1 MRSDDSI
8 AMAKR
13 LARKE
18 GLFVGISSG
27 AAVIAALQ
35 VASRPDM
42 DGKLIAVILPSFGE
56 RCASAE
62 IGGPPHTA
70 LGSWFV
76 LPFAFAML
84 NLLQRILNGCA
95 RCFTPGI
102 VGVGICRPCSSSPS
116 GAPLCPASWT
126 LWALLLV
133 DVHAHCELCCCH
145 TFFL

>member
-1 MRSDDSI
+1 MRGGPQVSSDDSI

-13 LARKE
+13 LAREE

-56 RCASAE
+56 RCAPAE
-62 IGGPPHTA
+62 IGGPPLIA
-70 LGSWFV
+70 LGSWFAIS
-76 LPFAFAML
+76 FTFAML
-84 NLLQRILNGCA
+84 NLLQRIVNGCT

-102 VGVGICRPCSSSPS
+102 LGAGICRPCSSSPS
-116 GAPLCPASWT
+116 GAPLCPALWT
-126 LWALLLV
+126 LWALL
-133 DVHAHCELCCCH
+133 AIW
-145 TFFL
+145 